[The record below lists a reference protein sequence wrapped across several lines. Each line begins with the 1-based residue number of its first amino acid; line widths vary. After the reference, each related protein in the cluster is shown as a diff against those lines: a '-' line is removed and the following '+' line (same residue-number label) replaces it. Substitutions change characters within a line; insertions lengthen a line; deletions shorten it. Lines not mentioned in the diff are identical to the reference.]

1 MCHST
6 STEML
11 IGCLSL
17 LCPCDL
23 ICKFHRYYLALSHL
37 SALLSDNCLIHS
49 AFELP
54 FLYTFG
60 FIINMGLLMSACAL
74 ITVRV
79 LLIWHP
85 FRQHFSTKL
94 NAYLLPVTNTPC
106 SAEVRCVSFKNKPM
120 WRSVWLC
127 RINCVA
133 LGCFTFLHC
142 LCRLTL
148 EVVSCNTNIPQ
159 ASYVA

>member
-1 MCHST
+1 MLCYQTTAWSTQHS
-6 STEML
+6 S
-11 IGCLSL
+11 CLFSIHLVL
-17 LCPCDL
+17 LLTWVCWW
-23 ICKFHRYYLALSHL
+23 
-37 SALLSDNCLIHS
+37 
-49 AFELP
+49 
-54 FLYTFG
+54 
-60 FIINMGLLMSACAL
+60 SACAL

-106 SAEVRCVSFKNKPM
+106 SAEVRCVSFKNKPI
-120 WRSVWLC
+120 WRSVWLF

-159 ASYVA
+159 ASYVASKSKGQGNAWIAPLPTCSSQRIALEKCLMAF